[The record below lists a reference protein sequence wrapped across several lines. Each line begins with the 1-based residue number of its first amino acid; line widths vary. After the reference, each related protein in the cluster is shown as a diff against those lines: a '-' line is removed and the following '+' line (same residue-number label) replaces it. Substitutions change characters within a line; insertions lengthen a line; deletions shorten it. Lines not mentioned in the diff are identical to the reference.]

1 MLRDKYIF
9 LYGGSNED
17 EMYEDFWAY
26 NAEQEIWYE
35 IKSIN
40 GKMTKR
46 LGCTLTTIK
55 NKIYMFGGETED
67 EKY

>member
-1 MLRDKYIF
+1 
-9 LYGGSNED
+9 
-17 EMYEDFWAY
+17 MYEDFWAY